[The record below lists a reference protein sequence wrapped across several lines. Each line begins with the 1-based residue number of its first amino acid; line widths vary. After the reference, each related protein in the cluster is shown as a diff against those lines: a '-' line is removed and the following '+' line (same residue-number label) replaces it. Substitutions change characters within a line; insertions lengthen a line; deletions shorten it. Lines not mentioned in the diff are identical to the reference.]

1 MIAIQAGD
9 DTVKEMRSEDARLFD
24 QMEVVGAVRGKGGEI
39 FVKSYQNGN
48 FPPGTKPQTKRVADS
63 QSRSTCRSLSLS
75 IALCRLNG
83 FN

>member
-48 FPPGTKPQTKRVADS
+48 FPPGTKLKQNALRIVSRVRHAVV
-63 QSRSTCRSLSLS
+63 SLYPLHY
-75 IALCRLNG
+75 AA
-83 FN
+83 